1 MFLDVPVIVSSNR
14 IAYLD
19 PKEKLWHDE
28 SGQSYDLSDVLSS
41 DSLIPFNGIADFNSH
56 SCSFYNR
63 TLFRFPLRTEAS
75 DLSENAFTV
84 DKVLELIG
92 TLKAEAKF
100 LLVFLRSVASIEVFE
115 ISTSGNHSLL
125 FSSNITD
132 KFLTGLTEQR
142 VQLVCK
148 VKQSYERYKYN
159 SSEVHS
165 FFAKFDVETFDHK
178 NGVGK
183 SSWLVYNQVGSSN
196 STVRSA
202 STEQNVFP
210 WAGTALELDSN
221 TEGRIFCFLPMPI
234 ESLSNLPVHIN
245 GTFGLTD
252 DRRSLKWPG
261 LERRNDPTAEWNM
274 LLVKEVL
281 PPCYSALLLN
291 AKEHLTVQNFYTV
304 WPDSSRVHDNWRHI
318 ISPFLNLFLS
328 NSVIKCEYHGQWV
341 LPGQAVYVP
350 ISGVSETVLNTL
362 VSCKVQLAKVPE
374 LVFRVLKHHGV
385 HFKEVNPALVRQTI
399 RSNVHSYRNLGY
411 EQKLELLKYC

>member
-1 MFLDVPVIVSSNR
+1 M
-14 IAYLD
+14 
-19 PKEKLWHDE
+19 
-28 SGQSYDLSDVLSS
+28 
-41 DSLIPFNGIADFNSH
+41 
-56 SCSFYNR
+56 
-63 TLFRFPLRTEAS
+63 
-75 DLSENAFTV
+75 
-84 DKVLELIG
+84 DKVLQLINA
-92 TLKAEAKF
+92 LKAEAKY

-125 FSSNITD
+125 FSSKITD
-132 KFLTGLTEQR
+132 EFLTGLTEQR
-142 VQLVCK
+142 VQLIRK

-165 FFAKFDVETFDHK
+165 FLAKFDVETFDHR
-178 NGVGK
+178 NGAGK

-202 STEQNVFP
+202 STKQNVFP

-261 LERRNDPTAEWNM
+261 IERRNDPTAEWNM

-281 PPCYSALLLN
+281 PPCYSALLLS

-304 WPDSSRVHDNWRHI
+304 WPDSRRVSDNWKHI

-328 NSVIKCEYHGQWV
+328 NSVIKCEYHGRWV

-362 VSCKVQLAKVPE
+362 VSCNVQLAKVPE

-399 RSNVHSYRNLGY
+399 RSNVYSYRNLSHQ
-411 EQKLELLKYC
+411 QKLELLKYCWSDGNYSDFNQLELLPLANNTFSSF